1 MPDYVTSP
9 TCWLFFLGSL
19 VATGILTPA
28 VMQLARTVG
37 ALDQGGYR
45 KVYKGSMPLLG
56 GLAIALPFLGV
67 CILGMAGP
75 TAMLQAIAG
84 GKLDL
89 AFLALGCAVIV
100 GLGVVDDLRGMR
112 TRIKLLVQILAAL
125 LICAAG
131 HTILTIQIPF
141 IGTITLHPLLGL
153 VITAL
158 WIIGIT
164 NAFNLVDG
172 VDGLAAGVAL
182 IASMGL
188 AIIAAINGA
197 TFVVLLC
204 VALSGSLLA
213 FLVFNFH
220 PAKIFLGDTGSM
232 FLGFTLATVALMGSY
247 KSQAAVIFLAPVLAL
262 GFPVFETL
270 VSMLRRFVHGRP
282 MFVGDQ
288 SHTHHRLLRKGFSQ
302 RQVAVT
308 LYAVALL
315 CMVSAIL
322 CQLLSSRARTAWIP
336 IGLYVATVM
345 GLAWLAG
352 YLRPSKEANGS
363 GRRQRN
369 QLLTALARYAALSLS
384 TGRSLLGS
392 EVILRMARRELN
404 LRFLEAWF
412 EDEHVLI
419 ASSGR
424 MSLCATPDSP
434 GDLGNPPSFT
444 APRGFAMNDNADA
457 SPVCS
462 LNETRV
468 QSGSGRD
475 TIVRFQYYEEPD
487 EIERQDVVACL
498 ANLFEQAKIDRPLSQ
513 PRRASIQVV
522 KGQLVSRARRS
533 TPTVE
538 RVVR

>member
-1 MPDYVTSP
+1 
-9 TCWLFFLGSL
+9 
-19 VATGILTPA
+19 
-28 VMQLARTVG
+28 
-37 ALDQGGYR
+37 
-45 KVYKGSMPLLG
+45 
-56 GLAIALPFLGV
+56 
-67 CILGMAGP
+67 
-75 TAMLQAIAG
+75 MLQAVAG
-84 GKLDL
+84 GKRDL
-89 AFLALGCAVIV
+89 AFLTLGCAVIV

-112 TRIKLLVQILAAL
+112 ARIKLLVQTLAAL

-141 IGTITLHPLLGL
+141 IGTLTLYPLLGL
-153 VITAL
+153 MATVL

-172 VDGLAAGVAL
+172 VDGLAAGVAF

-204 VALSGSLLA
+204 IALSGSLLA
-213 FLVFNFH
+213 FLAFNFH

-262 GFPVFETL
+262 GFPIFETL
-270 VSMLRRFVHGRP
+270 VSMLRRLVHGRP
-282 MFVGDQ
+282 IFVGDQ

-322 CQLLSSRARTAWIP
+322 CQLLSSRTRTAWIP

-369 QLLTALARYAALSLS
+369 QLLTALARYAALSLGP
-384 TGRSLLGS
+384 GRSLLGS
-392 EVILRMARRELN
+392 EVVLRIARRELN

-412 EDEHVLI
+412 ENDHILI

-434 GDLGNPPSFT
+434 RDLGNPPSFI

-462 LNETRV
+462 LHETRV
-468 QSGSGRD
+468 QSASRRD
-475 TIVRFQYYEEPD
+475 IIVRFQYYEEPD
-487 EIERQDVVACL
+487 EIERQDIVACL

-513 PRRASIQVV
+513 PERVTIHRVGTRFAGSDRPRKRI
-522 KGQLVSRARRS
+522 A
-533 TPTVE
+533 TIE
-538 RVVR
+538 RVVQ

>member
-1 MPDYVTSP
+1 
-9 TCWLFFLGSL
+9 
-19 VATGILTPA
+19 
-28 VMQLARTVG
+28 
-37 ALDQGGYR
+37 
-45 KVYKGSMPLLG
+45 MPLLG

-67 CILGMAGP
+67 CILGMVGP
-75 TAMLQAIAG
+75 TAMLQAVAG

-112 TRIKLLVQILAAL
+112 VRIKLLVQILAAL
-125 LICAAG
+125 SICAAG

-141 IGTITLHPLLGL
+141 IGTLTLHPLLGL
-153 VITAL
+153 AVTVL

-172 VDGLAAGVAL
+172 VDGLAAGVAF

-204 VALSGSLLA
+204 IALSGSLLA

-262 GFPVFETL
+262 GFPIFETL

-282 MFVGDQ
+282 IFVGDQ

-315 CMVSAIL
+315 CMVSSIL
-322 CQLLSSRARTAWIP
+322 CQLLSSRTRTAWIS

-369 QLLTALARYAALSLS
+369 QLLSVLARYAALSLS

-392 EVILRMARRELN
+392 EVVLRIARQELN

-412 EDEHVLI
+412 ENEPITLI

-434 GDLGNPPSFT
+434 RDLGNLPSFI
-444 APRGFAMNDNADA
+444 APRGFAMNDNAGA

-462 LNETRV
+462 LHETRV
-468 QSGSGRD
+468 QSASGRD

-487 EIERQDVVACL
+487 DIERQDVVACL
-498 ANLFEQAKIDRPLSQ
+498 ANLFEQAKIDHPLSQ
-513 PRRASIQVV
+513 PRRATIQMV
-522 KGQLVSRARRS
+522 KGHLVSRARRS